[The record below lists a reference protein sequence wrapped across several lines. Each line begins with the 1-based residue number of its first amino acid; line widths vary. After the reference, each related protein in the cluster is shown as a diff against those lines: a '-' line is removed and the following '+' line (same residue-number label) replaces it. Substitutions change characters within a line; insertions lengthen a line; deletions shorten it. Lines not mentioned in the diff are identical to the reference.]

1 MESCSSLSHT
11 TTNTQ
16 KTPRFWLLRPR
27 FFALRFWCP
36 CPALFLI
43 NFHLPVR
50 NIQLEPRSRLGPLPT
65 GHAPLLETHSGSS
78 PSCWC
83 RTICFPWGLMFYRGF
98 LLFSHFFLFCSQ
110 LQGFDWKPRQGLARG
125 LHRFIAIL
133 VEGPVNL
140 RIIAFGL
147 KDVQSPWR
155 SWMGVNCF
163 FPWKMRRPQ
172 KERLKRDGCI

>member
-1 MESCSSLSHT
+1 MLQQGKVVAGNRQEVVEILVFLGHFFSHERGSVTHCVGFFFQNMESCSSLSHT

-50 NIQLEPRSRLGPLPT
+50 NIQLEPHSRLGPLPM

-83 RTICFPWGLMFYRGF
+83 RTICFPRGLMFYRGF
-98 LLFSHFFLFCSQ
+98 LLFSHFFCSAVSCRA
-110 LQGFDWKPRQGLARG
+110 LTGSPRKA
-125 LHRFIAIL
+125 
-133 VEGPVNL
+133 
-140 RIIAFGL
+140 
-147 KDVQSPWR
+147 
-155 SWMGVNCF
+155 
-163 FPWKMRRPQ
+163 
-172 KERLKRDGCI
+172 